1 VLVAELPELFGHFAV
16 RLPRYATST
25 IALQTTDA
33 IIADTTSTPRLPG
46 IPAYRPAC
54 IQAKHAQGQRI
65 HEPHQRVRAIDAVD
79 RGLEYVGNACIRSA
93 ASQLCGGHSVRTEG
107 AAMVAGLFGVV
118 LLLFEIVLIARMVV
132 DWVGVLSPVG
142 GRTGLYQARRIT
154 HGITEPVIG
163 PVRRVLKPVRLG
175 SVSVDLAFTAVFIAV
190 VVLRTVVVPL
200 IPF

>member
-1 VLVAELPELFGHFAV
+1 
-16 RLPRYATST
+16 
-25 IALQTTDA
+25 
-33 IIADTTSTPRLPG
+33 
-46 IPAYRPAC
+46 
-54 IQAKHAQGQRI
+54 
-65 HEPHQRVRAIDAVD
+65 
-79 RGLEYVGNACIRSA
+79 
-93 ASQLCGGHSVRTEG
+93 
-107 AAMVAGLFGVV
+107 
-118 LLLFEIVLIARMVV
+118 
-132 DWVGVLSPVG
+132 VGVLSPVG